1 MKKYNKRGMAF
12 YQKYGD
18 TMEDTLFAKKTTAE
32 VSPPTPPL
40 VVDDATEE
48 KAMVFESLSTEEQ
61 RKRVLEAYR
70 QLQPATDNDV
80 ARALRI
86 VPSTVAARRNDN
98 IDMGLMV
105 PVLDEHNRKLK
116 KLDRV
121 TRKPNVLWK
130 VRA

>member
-1 MKKYNKRGMAF
+1 MAF

-18 TMEDTLFAKKTTAE
+18 TMEDTLFARKTTAE

-61 RKRVLEAYR
+61 RKRVLEAFR
-70 QLQPATDNDV
+70 QLQPATDNDI

-105 PVLDEHNRKLK
+105 PVLDGHNRKLK

>member
-1 MKKYNKRGMAF
+1 MRKYNKTGMAF
-12 YQKYGD
+12 YQKYGE
-18 TMEDTLFAKKTTAE
+18 TMEDTLFARKTTAE

-61 RKRVLEAYR
+61 RKRVLEAFR
-70 QLQPATDNDV
+70 QLQPATDNDI

-105 PVLDEHNRKLK
+105 PVLDGHNRKLK

-130 VRA
+130 VKV